1 MSHDRAIQVIQHRT
15 FLQPQGL
22 DHGQHALH
30 EPASCCAVATEGVL
44 APQHAQAQD
53 PFRMIVRG
61 LDPLDR
67 REQPQRRVQS
77 QEVGAKGRCFG
88 IRAGA
93 TLLQN
98 ALEFA
103 RDRVQPS
110 LQARSVQFATAESPP
125 VGEQAFHDLQAYP
138 ANCFSGS
145 SSIDQLLKVAFQVRP
160 ADLPQFQ
167 GKLAVDRP
175 AVATDNAGDR
185 IAQEGLQALE
195 AAPEVNHEEGHRRGR
210 RRPQPALLSLLA
222 PTAFV
227 SVLHRGLSDRLLCLL
242 IRTGEG
248 SGGLSLERGDRAQG
262 DRHLENG
269 LDDLFH
275 SPSADV
281 MTAAEVRHHCGQAW
295 ADDMGADLRGDI
307 AAIEVATAGA
317 GARESLVLGDDRRQL
332 GEFGNL
338 MPTRLGVPGPWLGG
352 QRSLAVG
359 AGRGHIGHDRRDPLG
374 REATA
379 MMPRMSGLTARLA
392 PTGGLDHW
400 LGSVQGIG
408 RRRDR
413 GVRRI
418 PVEPFLKVT
427 DGGFKL
433 SDPLAELSTMRAI
446 RYWRR
451 QLVAHAAEQYRSLVV
466 WQEQLASRDDST
478 SRSSQRH
485 KRSFGPLR
493 QKRCQRGH

>member
-1 MSHDRAIQVIQHRT
+1 MPKRALNGYDCSWARPPRSPRT
-15 FLQPQGL
+15 TTTPGT
-22 DHGQHALH
+22 
-30 EPASCCAVATEGVL
+30 EPGGWRKRSLLWNPRRRNPAPKCLGV
-44 APQHAQAQD
+44 
-53 PFRMIVRG
+53 R
-61 LDPLDR
+61 
-67 REQPQRRVQS
+67 
-77 QEVGAKGRCFG
+77 
-88 IRAGA
+88 
-93 TLLQN
+93 
-98 ALEFA
+98 
-103 RDRVQPS
+103 
-110 LQARSVQFATAESPP
+110 ARSGPTELAGPVGPVRHGGKPP

-167 GKLAVDRP
+167 GQLAVDRP
-175 AVATDNAGDR
+175 TVATDNAGDG
-185 IAQEGLQALE
+185 IAQQGLQALE

-222 PTAFV
+222 PAAFV
-227 SVLHRGLSDRLLCLL
+227 SVLHRGLPDRLLCLL

-281 MTAAEVRHHCGQAW
+281 MTAAEVRHHRGQAW
-295 ADDMGADLRGDI
+295 ADDMGADLRGDL

-317 GARESLVLGDDRRQL
+317 GARVSLVLGDDRRQL

-338 MPTRLGVPGPWLGG
+338 MPARLGVAKSRLGR
-352 QRSLAVG
+352 QRGLALG
-359 AGRGHIGHDRRDPLG
+359 ADRGHIGHDLVDPVG
-374 REATA
+374 REVMA
-379 MMPRMSGLTARLA
+379 MMSGMPRLAARLA

-400 LGSVQGIG
+400 LGSVRGIG

-413 GVRRI
+413 GIRRI

-427 DGGFKL
+427 DSGLKL
-433 SDPLAELSTMRAI
+433 SDPLAELSTVRAI
-446 RYWRR
+446 RNWRR
-451 QLVAHAAEQYRSLVV
+451 QLVAHAAEEYGSLVV
-466 WQEQLASRDDST
+466 WQEQPASRDDST
-478 SRSSQRH
+478 TQR
-485 KRSFGPLR
+485 
-493 QKRCQRGH
+493 